1 MARWCRGDAGGN
13 VAPVVMTTLIV
24 TFFLVVGL
32 ALAVLLSVAA
42 PPMRARGSR
51 LQARLDALAARWT
64 PVLLHAAA
72 QARAGARARA
82 EHLAQHLAHR
92 SAAHR
97 ARPGDEAEAARAR

>member
-1 MARWCRGDAGGN
+1 M
-13 VAPVVMTTLIV
+13 VMTTLIV

-64 PVLLHAAA
+64 PVLLRAA
-72 QARAGARARA
+72 ARARA
-82 EHLAQHLAHR
+82 RARAHAEHLAHR
-92 SAAHR
+92 LAAHR